1 MSPVSRIIKFSKIVQ
16 IVKYWIRN
24 KSEWQSDVET
34 SWIVYTRRKRQSHKK
49 YDNSLT
55 ASPAVTSGFLAFKNL
70 SGSGCN
76 CVEACKEGWE
86 MKGEHCYLWSTD
98 KKSWTAAEDFCL
110 KDRGHLASA
119 TSNTTSVFFWEG
131 MKRKGIR
138 NVWIGGNDIEE
149 EGSWKWTDCNPFQ
162 TTFWKT
168 GEPNNAHNAED
179 CVQMVGGRYVGT
191 FNDVSCG
198 TSQQGL
204 CSKKICSGRNPN
216 IR

>member
-1 MSPVSRIIKFSKIVQ
+1 MSPVSRIVKFSKIVQ

-24 KSEWQSDVET
+24 KSEWQSDDET

-98 KKSWTAAEDFCL
+98 KKNWTAAEDFCL
-110 KDRGHLASA
+110 KERGHLASA
-119 TSNTTSVFFWEG
+119 TSKATSVFFWEG

-138 NVWIGGNDIEE
+138 NVWIGGNDIEK
-149 EGSWKWTDCNPFQ
+149 EGTWKWPKACYPWKA
-162 TTFWKT
+162 TFWAS
-168 GEPNNAHNAED
+168 GEPNNWGNED
-179 CVQMVGGRYVGT
+179 CMEMRIGNKGRW
-191 FNDVSCG
+191 NDR
-198 TSQQGL
+198 L
-204 CSKKICSGRNPN
+204 CSAKNNFICSQR
-216 IR
+216 ICYKW